1 MTFDGN
7 LFPLLVSHAIYA
19 CLNFPSSQ
27 LRLKMTACLEIGKL
41 KKKKHKTNEQE
52 GRGKKLQNSS
62 SISPRNIWKCYSTQW
77 EKYLGIIKII
87 IRTSILYFA
96 T

>member
-27 LRLKMTACLEIGKL
+27 LRLKMTAYLEIGKL
-41 KKKKHKTNEQE
+41 KKKNTKLMSKKE
-52 GRGKKLQNSS
+52 GKKNSKIPLLFPLEIFGS
-62 SISPRNIWKCYSTQW
+62 VIVLNGKNIWES
-77 EKYLGIIKII
+77 
-87 IRTSILYFA
+87 
-96 T
+96 